1 MYLDS
6 QPKIKQDQFRQ
17 DSQQFKAGECY
28 QMQDM
33 NFKLKTA
40 QFFLKRYQGKKIL
53 DLFDQKSIFKEKT
66 VVLFEPPL
74 KLKSI

>member
-1 MYLDS
+1 
-6 QPKIKQDQFRQ
+6 
-17 DSQQFKAGECY
+17 
-28 QMQDM
+28 MQDM

-53 DLFDQKSIFKEKT
+53 DLFDQKNIFKEKT